1 MLKSLEVYER
11 MNLCD
16 ALVPKSFPNGSII
29 IKEVG
34 ALSNFDEINSA
45 SCNSQIFGHLN
56 SRNSVLFR
64 LYSRLSDP
72 RLAVGLNER
81 SKSHALEPERGT
93 DLAEFIIALKSLTQT
108 ILHSFEFRATKL
120 MECTSSNWELLK

>member
-34 ALSNFDEINSA
+34 APSNFDEINSA

-72 RLAVGLNER
+72 RLAIGLNEQ
-81 SKSHALEPERGT
+81 SKSHALEQGT
-93 DLAEFIIALKSLTQT
+93 ELAEFIIALKSLTQT